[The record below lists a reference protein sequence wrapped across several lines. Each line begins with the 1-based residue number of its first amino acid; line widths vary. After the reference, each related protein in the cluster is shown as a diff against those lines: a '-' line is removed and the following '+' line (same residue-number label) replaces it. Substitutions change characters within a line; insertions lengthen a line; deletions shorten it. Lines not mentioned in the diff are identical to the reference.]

1 LSDPFNLET
10 EDFCDPAPS
19 EIPEGAM
26 SEAEYDRLLEAVKM
40 AIEPVPQEQFL
51 SNLPL
56 LANLPLFDEPAGAAN
71 DNQQR
76 VKQQHVKQPWPL
88 IPFPEGW
95 YASC

>member
-1 LSDPFNLET
+1 LSDRFNLET

-26 SEAEYDRLLEAVKM
+26 SEAEYDRLLEAVRM
-40 AIEPVPQEQFL
+40 AIEPVPQEHVL
-51 SNLPL
+51 ASLPL
-56 LANLPLFDEPAGAAN
+56 LANVPLFDEPAEAAN

-76 VKQQHVKQPWPL
+76 GQQPWPL
-88 IPFPEGW
+88 IPFPEDW

>member
-10 EDFCDPAPS
+10 EDFCDPVPS

-56 LANLPLFDEPAGAAN
+56 LANLPLFDEPAEAAN
-71 DNQQR
+71 DNQQH